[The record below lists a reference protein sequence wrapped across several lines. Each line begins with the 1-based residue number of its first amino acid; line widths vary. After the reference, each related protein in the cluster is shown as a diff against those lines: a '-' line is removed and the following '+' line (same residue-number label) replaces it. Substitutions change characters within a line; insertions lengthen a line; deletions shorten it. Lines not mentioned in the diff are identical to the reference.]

1 MATHQHAHKCISMP
15 INIVTEAIE
24 KENMRY
30 QRELK
35 IAALAISM
43 YASRLMCLKIK
54 SHNTT
59 KSVVSR
65 KERLQ
70 TIYQH

>member
-1 MATHQHAHKCISMP
+1 MAMHQHVHQRISMP

-35 IAALAISM
+35 IAASAISV
-43 YASRLMCLKIK
+43 YASRMMCLKIK
-54 SHNTT
+54 TIDTT
-59 KSVVSR
+59 N
-65 KERLQ
+65 L
-70 TIYQH
+70 

>member
-1 MATHQHAHKCISMP
+1 MATHQHAHQCISMP

-35 IAALAISM
+35 IAALAIYV
-43 YASRLMCLKIK
+43 YASRLM
-54 SHNTT
+54 
-59 KSVVSR
+59 R
-65 KERLQ
+65 WRGAE
-70 TIYQH
+70 